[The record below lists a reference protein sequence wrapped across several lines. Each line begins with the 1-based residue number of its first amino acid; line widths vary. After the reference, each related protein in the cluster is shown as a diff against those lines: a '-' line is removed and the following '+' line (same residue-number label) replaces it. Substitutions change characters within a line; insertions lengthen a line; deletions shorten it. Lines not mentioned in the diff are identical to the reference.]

1 MSKVVKFAALQLTK
15 SWDLEENLAKAKK
28 AIREAAQNGANVI
41 LPQELFAAPYFCKNK
56 KRSISSS
63 QKRQQIATLFRK

>member
-28 AIREAAQNGANVI
+28 GD
-41 LPQELFAAPYFCKNK
+41 
-56 KRSISSS
+56 S
-63 QKRQQIATLFRK
+63 